1 MLPVRDNLGLALDAI
16 RAHKLRASLTILG
29 LTMGVATLISVVTI
43 IQGANVYVE
52 QKIANLGVDV
62 FRISRMPF
70 VVTDFSTLLKARRNK
85 RLTLEDMEA
94 IARRCGACEAIGASL
109 SSTTRARYRD
119 QELVDV
125 RLIGQTASMVDIDTR
140 TLEQGRYFTPVE
152 DQHGARVC
160 VIGARIAE
168 ELFPGIDPIGRALR
182 AGNTEFRVIGI
193 FILGQDQDNFLII
206 PMGAFRRMLGTRR
219 SIVIEVKAAA
229 AGAVFQQ
236 AIDEARWVLR
246 ARRHIG
252 PKQEEDFF
260 IGTASSYIGTA
271 SSYMSLWESISTAF
285 FAVFIMVSAI
295 SAIVGGIVIMNV
307 MLVSV
312 TERTKEIGI
321 RRASGATRN
330 DILRQFLAE
339 SVLQCL
345 LGGTLGILAGFAA
358 AITLETFTEFP
369 ASVQTGVAVLGVVLS
384 SSIGLFFGIYPAVR
398 AARLDP
404 VVALR
409 SE

>member
-193 FILGQDQDNFLII
+193 FEEIGTILGQDQDNFLII

-229 AGAVFQQ
+229 GGAVFQQ

-260 IGTASSYIGTA
+260 IGTA

-345 LGGTLGILAGFAA
+345 LCGALGILAGFAA

>member
-193 FILGQDQDNFLII
+193 FRSARFS
-206 PMGAFRRMLGTRR
+206 ARTR
-219 SIVIEVKAAA
+219 
-229 AGAVFQQ
+229 
-236 AIDEARWVLR
+236 
-246 ARRHIG
+246 
-252 PKQEEDFF
+252 
-260 IGTASSYIGTA
+260 
-271 SSYMSLWESISTAF
+271 
-285 FAVFIMVSAI
+285 
-295 SAIVGGIVIMNV
+295 
-307 MLVSV
+307 
-312 TERTKEIGI
+312 
-321 RRASGATRN
+321 
-330 DILRQFLAE
+330 
-339 SVLQCL
+339 
-345 LGGTLGILAGFAA
+345 
-358 AITLETFTEFP
+358 IT
-369 ASVQTGVAVLGVVLS
+369 S
-384 SSIGLFFGIYPAVR
+384 
-398 AARLDP
+398 
-404 VVALR
+404 
-409 SE
+409 

>member
-193 FILGQDQDNFLII
+193 FQEIGSILGQDQDNFLII

-229 AGAVFQQ
+229 GGAVFQQ
-236 AIDEARWVLR
+236 AIDEA
-246 ARRHIG
+246 
-252 PKQEEDFF
+252 
-260 IGTASSYIGTA
+260 
-271 SSYMSLWESISTAF
+271 ESISTAF

>member
-193 FILGQDQDNFLII
+193 FQEIGSILGQDQDNFLII

-229 AGAVFQQ
+229 GGAVFQQ

-260 IGTASSYIGTA
+260 IGTA

-345 LGGTLGILAGFAA
+345 LGGALGILAGFAA